1 MAAYFFFFFFFIFLS
16 SFLLQCEFNIN
27 IYFLVFSETTVAIIV
42 LSSLVLLLIAVGGI
56 LCFLMKK
63 NLRDSHQYSP
73 VPMEMT

>member
-1 MAAYFFFFFFFIFLS
+1 MFKVTARDQGHYKGYSGAFVTY
-16 SFLLQCEFNIN
+16 CNISC
-27 IYFLVFSETTVAIIV
+27 FLVFSETTVAIVV